1 MKKMRLEQYLGID
14 YFLLLSVILSL
25 NIHCKS
31 PSLDR
36 PLELK
41 LSISFPATHPF
52 TVNAYEVWAKKV
64 GDVTDGR
71 VKINIFPGGILT
83 SVADSYDATRRG
95 ACDMAMLVQPY
106 EEKRFPLTMI
116 MNQPL
121 SIPNARVSS
130 LVAWE
135 LYQSFPEIRREYKDV
150 KLLFFYSTSAYQIH
164 TVSKPINTIE
174 DFHGVLMRVG
184 GPVDKAIAEAVGATP
199 EFLPMPDTYLALGK
213 GVLDA
218 LMSPFGPMK
227 GFRTADVTRFH
238 LENADLHTSI
248 FANIMNL
255 DKWNSLPRD
264 IQEAIEEISGAAAS
278 EFFGSVFD
286 ETDRETIQYMK
297 EQGDFFTRLSPD
309 QKSKLEQLLLVIQ
322 EEWVKE
328 QEANGL
334 PGQKILD
341 KALRMTKEYTSGEL
355 RAK

>member
-1 MKKMRLEQYLGID
+1 MRWELYLGID

-25 NIHCKS
+25 NIHCKRS
-31 PSLDR
+31 HLDK

-41 LSISFPATHPF
+41 FSIMMPATHPF
-52 TVNAYEVWAKKV
+52 TVNAYEVWAKRV
-64 GDVTDGR
+64 GEVTDGR
-71 VKINIFPGGILT
+71 VKIEIFPGGILT

-106 EEKRFPLTMI
+106 EEKRFPLTMV

-121 SIPNARVSS
+121 NIPNARISG

-164 TVSKPINTIE
+164 TVEKPINKLE

-184 GPVDKAIAEAVGATP
+184 DTIDTAIAEAVGATP

-213 GVLDA
+213 GVMDA

-227 GFRTADVTRFH
+227 GFRTADVTRYH

-248 FANIMNL
+248 FAIIMNL
-255 DKWNSLPRD
+255 DKWNGLPID
-264 IQEAIEEISGAAAS
+264 IQEAIKGISGAEAS
-278 EFFGSVFD
+278 EFFGRVFD
-286 ETDRETIQYMK
+286 DTDRDTIQYMK
-297 EQGDFFTRLSPD
+297 EQGDIFTRFSPEE
-309 QKSKLEQLLLVIQ
+309 KRRLEKLLQIIR
-322 EEWVKE
+322 EEWIEE

-341 KALRMTKEYTSGEL
+341 EALRLTKKYTSGEL
-355 RAK
+355 RPK